1 MSTQKQIQANRLN
14 GCKGGVKTGAGKAAI
29 RLNAVSHGLLS
40 KEVLLPGE
48 DGCRLAALRRQ
59 FMAELQPEGELE
71 NLLVERIVS
80 SSWRLRRA
88 LRIEKTH
95 TKRGGDYRYGD
106 WEHCMRY
113 ETALE
118 RQIYKAFHELQSL
131 QASRLAN
138 QAPAEP
144 AEPDEPVEPAEPA
157 GSAAEEDH
165 PDPVENVSRELT
177 SFFTKHSSLIY
188 DQS

>member
-1 MSTQKQIQANRLN
+1 MSTEKQVHANRLN
-14 GCKGGVKTGAGKAAI
+14 ALKGGVKTEAGKAAV

-59 FMAELQPEGELE
+59 YLAELQPEGELE
-71 NLLVERIVS
+71 NLFVERIVS

-88 LRIEKTH
+88 LRIEKTR
-95 TKRGGDYRYGD
+95 TKCGGDYRYD
-106 WEHCMRY
+106 SWQHCMRY

-118 RQIYKAFHELQSL
+118 HQIYKAFHELQSL
-131 QASRLAN
+131 QALRLAN

-144 AEPDEPVEPAEPA
+144 AEPAEAAGPAADEA
-157 GSAAEEDH
+157 G
-165 PDPVENVSRELT
+165 PDPVEKVSRELT
-177 SFFTKHSSLIY
+177 TFFTKNSTLIY